1 MAVSSLSLAR
11 AKAVSMRGISP
22 APKIRITASRA
33 QGTMVTMSIT
43 VLAGG

>member
-11 AKAVSMRGISP
+11 AKAVPMRGISP
-22 APKIRITASRA
+22 RSEDSNPSSRA
-33 QGTMVTMSIT
+33 QGTMVTISIT